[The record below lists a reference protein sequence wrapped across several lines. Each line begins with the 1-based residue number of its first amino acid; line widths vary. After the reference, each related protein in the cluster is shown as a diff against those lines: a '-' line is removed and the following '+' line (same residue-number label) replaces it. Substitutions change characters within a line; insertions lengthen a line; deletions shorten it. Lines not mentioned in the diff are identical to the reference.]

1 MRQRKFFFLIS
12 FTSFNLYLY
21 YYYYPWIES
30 NLSFSNNT
38 TYIHLFIQPLLAFHS
53 IMSTATELAST
64 GELKTDL
71 KIMIRIKLMKIL
83 HRQ

>member
-1 MRQRKFFFLIS
+1 MD
-12 FTSFNLYLY
+12 
-21 YYYYPWIES
+21 ES
-30 NLSFSNNT
+30 NLSFSNQYNL
-38 TYIHLFIQPLLAFHS
+38 HSFIQPLLAFHS